1 MSDPTNP
8 GAPPRVEDEFSRLLD
23 TLQSNVGR
31 YVAFLLTPILLPL
44 VGAVAFWLQDALGVD
59 MDPVAVTGFLVAVIG
74 GLAAVL
80 VTWLR
85 NRGKFESAAAETLTL
100 LKAAQDTVAAAPAPS
115 EGPPTAVATTGDVV
129 IQRVGDGEEYADV
142 GAASL
147 EEYGEPV
154 SPDRSFGDAGT

>member
-100 LKAAQDTVAAAPAPS
+100 LKAAQAPS